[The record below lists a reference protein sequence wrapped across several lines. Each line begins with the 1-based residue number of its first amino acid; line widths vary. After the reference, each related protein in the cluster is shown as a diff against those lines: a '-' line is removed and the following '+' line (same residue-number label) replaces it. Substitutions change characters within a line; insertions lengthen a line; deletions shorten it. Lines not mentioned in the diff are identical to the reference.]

1 MRIRNSAS
9 LWQHY
14 HFITLLCFR
23 AGLLRLENAAG
34 QLFHS
39 FDKRCRPARS
49 TGTGLFQESLN
60 IVILI
65 FLCEKSPPVQTA
77 FKNQRKLRF
86 LAAGF
91 EQRVSL
97 LQAKTVPGARPAIIP
112 RMLHLGK
119 NTNRIALNIP
129 NAGKQIRTIQ
139 GTGKETTLKEKAPN
153 PIAKINHAGIEAMGL
168 SYGTGKTLLLLRD
181 NHQMNM
187 IIHQT
192 VRHDMQTEPVTLLPH
207 EPEILE
213 PVFIREKDIQRSYA
227 PLGDMMGIS
236 RDHYPCHSRH
246 NEILSKNSGQEQ
258 ELTIMSPELGA
269 ELGGNQENLKERGSG
284 VNMFQGGDGG
294 AAQVLDAG
302 QHEMAR

>member
-1 MRIRNSAS
+1 MWIRNVAS

-60 IVILI
+60 VVILI

-91 EQRVSL
+91 EQGVSL

-112 RMLHLGK
+112 RMFYLGK

-129 NAGKQIRTIQ
+129 NAGKQIRSVQ

-181 NHQMNM
+181 NTKWTWLSIRQYDTTCRPNRSHCSRMSRRYSNRSSSEKK
-187 IIHQT
+187 T
-192 VRHDMQTEPVTLLPH
+192 SSERTPRWVTDGDIPGPLPL
-207 EPEILE
+207 P
-213 PVFIREKDIQRSYA
+213 FA
-227 PLGDMMGIS
+227 P
-236 RDHYPCHSRH
+236 
-246 NEILSKNSGQEQ
+246 
-258 ELTIMSPELGA
+258 
-269 ELGGNQENLKERGSG
+269 
-284 VNMFQGGDGG
+284 
-294 AAQVLDAG
+294 
-302 QHEMAR
+302 